1 MIDKNLIVSILIILL
16 IIDFL
21 ILIIFVFIYSKFKK
35 FMELPW
41 EEIKESV
48 ERAQELVKKLEELQ
62 QNKEYTNKKEIINL
76 VYQLNNQGYSIREIA
91 RRLRISE
98 AEVEIILS
106 SKRNK

>member
-1 MIDKNLIVSILIILL
+1 MIDKNLMISILIILL

-21 ILIIFVFIYSKFKK
+21 ILTIFVFIYSKFKK

-48 ERAQELVKKLEELQ
+48 ERAQKLVKKLEELQ
-62 QNKEYTNKKEIINL
+62 QNKEYTDKKEIINL

-91 RRLRISE
+91 RKLRISE

>member
-1 MIDKNLIVSILIILL
+1 MIDKNLMISILIILL

-21 ILIIFVFIYSKFKK
+21 ILTIFVFIYSKFKK

-41 EEIKESV
+41 EEIRESV

-62 QNKEYTNKKEIINL
+62 QNKEYTDKKEIINL

-91 RRLRISE
+91 RKLRISE

>member
-1 MIDKNLIVSILIILL
+1 MIDKNLMISILIILL

-48 ERAQELVKKLEELQ
+48 ERAQKLVKKLEELQ
-62 QNKEYTNKKEIINL
+62 QNKEYTDKKEIINL

-91 RRLRISE
+91 RKLRISE

>member
-1 MIDKNLIVSILIILL
+1 MIDKNLMISILIILL

-41 EEIKESV
+41 EEIRESV

-62 QNKEYTNKKEIINL
+62 QNKEYTDKKEIINL

-91 RRLRISE
+91 RKLRISE